1 MEQQSQCIS
10 IKAEINL
17 VIEHSSPVLVLDDV
31 KQELW
36 EISHGLS
43 VCGLPLMQHLIID
56 GTLERKPTKP
66 YEGVRLLFTDLHVLG
81 PTNNRP
87 AQYVSA
93 LVKFIREL
101 ISPSTY
107 LIVFWSAFPEDAEE
121 AWSLLV
127 TRLKAANSENLI
139 PFGYKVLDKTEV
151 KSIADDDPDVSAKAA
166 ENVKASISAIFDEFP
181 QLESIM
187 QWEFSAAR
195 AASATSN
202 ELIGRLIKGGF
213 TFNDGNT
220 FKATLKRMAQE
231 ALGLPH
237 APNTPTRGVYQALM
251 PIAQDWLNKQAA
263 NGALDAF
270 LDLNSREKVTLPPEP
285 QGKPKLTSLL
295 NDFFIH
301 SERPDLQSS
310 ERGVVI
316 RLPEDFLANE
326 GIGLVGEVG
335 LATTRGDW
343 REALCAEFAHSF
355 STATLENKKSYKEKL
370 ASSNVYVVE
379 LSADCDYAQDKSRSH
394 RFLLSLFS
402 PSSDPKPFYQRN
414 CGANDA
420 IYVTPEITLEGVQGR
435 LLISCRIFLT
445 RPYKTS
451 VAGVVV
457 TRLRQEVL
465 SEIAHLYSTHMRR
478 PGKIAFF

>member
-1 MEQQSQCIS
+1 M
-10 IKAEINL
+10 
-17 VIEHSSPVLVLDDV
+17 IEHASPVLVLDDV

-43 VCGLPLMQHLIID
+43 VCGLPLIQHLIID
-56 GTLERKPTKP
+56 GTLERKPVKP
-66 YEGVRLLFTDLHVLG
+66 HEGVRLLFTDLHVLG

-93 LVKFIREL
+93 LVKFIQEL
-101 ISPSTY
+101 VSPSTY
-107 LIVFWSAFPEDAEE
+107 LIVFWSAFPEDAAE
-121 AWSLLV
+121 AWDLLV
-127 TRLKAANSENLI
+127 ARLKTAKSENLI
-139 PFGYKVLDKTEV
+139 PFGYKVLDKAEV
-151 KSIADDDPDVSAKAA
+151 KSIADDDPEVS
-166 ENVKASISAIFDEFP
+166 VKAVESVKANISAIFDEFP
-181 QLESIM
+181 QLRSIM
-187 QWEFSAAR
+187 QWESSAAR

-202 ELIGRLIKGGF
+202 ELISKLIKGGF
-213 TFNDGNT
+213 TFSNADAV
-220 FKATLKRMAQE
+220 KSTLKRMAQE

-263 NGALDAF
+263 KGVLDTF
-270 LDLNSREKVTLPPEP
+270 LDLNSREKVALPQEP
-285 QGKPKLTSLL
+285 QGSPKLTSLL

-301 SERPDLQSS
+301 SERSDLQSS

-316 RLPEDFLANE
+316 RLPEEFLDNPE
-326 GIGLVGEVG
+326 IGLVDEVG
-335 LATTRGDW
+335 LTRTKGDW
-343 REALCAEFAHSF
+343 REALCTEFAHNF
-355 STATLENKKSYKEKL
+355 SREVQERQNSYKEKL
-370 ASSNVYVVE
+370 DSRNVYVVE
-379 LSADCDYAQDKSRSH
+379 LSADCDYAQDKARSH
-394 RFLLSLFS
+394 RFLLSLFV
-402 PSSDPKPFYQRN
+402 PSADPKPFYQRGA
-414 CGANDA
+414 GANDA

-445 RPYKTS
+445 RPYQTA

-465 SEIAHLYSTHMRR
+465 SEIGHLYSTHMRR